1 MSTSTVKL
9 NGREIEVV
17 ELEFVDSN
25 SILELDG
32 CGESLEEKVVVDK
45 SEVNQFIK
53 ASRNTSGKLIKNV
66 IKDDTYVMY
75 HSVDAVLGIQYN
87 ASNNAFRAIK
97 LNLKGINRFNRFIDA
112 PLDII
117 DTFVDFFLHIELKCP
132 LNSKAIRK
140 LAETGGTR
148 KEDLLSFNMKDKL
161 GNRWFFSVLSFLPED
176 GSSELKQ
183 WQVEANGKII
193 AVIPPTLTIVKSF
206 EEISNDDDDII

>member
-97 LNLKGINRFNRFIDA
+97 LK
-112 PLDII
+112 
-117 DTFVDFFLHIELKCP
+117 
-132 LNSKAIRK
+132 
-140 LAETGGTR
+140 
-148 KEDLLSFNMKDKL
+148 
-161 GNRWFFSVLSFLPED
+161 
-176 GSSELKQ
+176 
-183 WQVEANGKII
+183 
-193 AVIPPTLTIVKSF
+193 
-206 EEISNDDDDII
+206 